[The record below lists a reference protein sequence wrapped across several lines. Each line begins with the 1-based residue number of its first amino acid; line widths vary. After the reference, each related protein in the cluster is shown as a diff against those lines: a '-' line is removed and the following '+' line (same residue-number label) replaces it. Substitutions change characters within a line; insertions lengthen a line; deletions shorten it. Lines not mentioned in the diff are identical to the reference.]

1 MYVYDVEFAISMVHL
16 EQELTARNIPFEQG
30 SDEYTVILVDAM
42 PQDLVHKYGAN
53 QEL

>member
-1 MYVYDVEFAISMVHL
+1 MHTYSTNLAIEMVHL

-42 PQDLVHKYGAN
+42 PQDLVNKYGAN
-53 QEL
+53 QEG